1 MEAGPRTGQQDAD
14 SQTTGGFKGAFS
26 TQVDGVVGFGAT
38 KRKIR
43 QTITVYAEELGD
55 GTFRICLL
63 NKHNIPSGKARIITR
78 DELLRDFLPEPDLYL
93 NKVAPML
100 REVSQTVDRADVH
113 RVQGALMSAEFEYK
127 NALRL
132 DEEHIRATF
141 GLGLT
146 YLDRGEL
153 DSAHLVFR
161 RILTLDAAFG
171 PEHKH
176 LFNEFGI
183 KMRKHG
189 MYAQAVRYYFRAF
202 RLSREDEH
210 LLYNIA
216 RTYYE
221 RGKLKLATKFLDMAL
236 ARDANFR
243 EGLALGRAIE
253 QKEAEQRASGTDA
266 WELRFK
272 A

>member
-1 MEAGPRTGQQDAD
+1 MEAGSRTDRDTDNRTAEH
-14 SQTTGGFKGAFS
+14 FKGAFS
-26 TQVDGVVGFGAT
+26 SQIDSVVGFGAT
-38 KRKIR
+38 KRKIK
-43 QTITVYAEELGD
+43 QTITVYAEEQGN
-55 GTFRICLL
+55 GTFRVSLL
-63 NKHNIPSGKARIITR
+63 NKNYIPSGKTQIITR
-78 DELLRDFLPEPDLYL
+78 EDLLRDYLPEPDLYL

-100 REVSQTVDRADVH
+100 REVARTVDTADAH
-113 RVQGALMSAEFEYK
+113 RDQGALMSAEFEYK

-189 MYAQAVRYYFRAF
+189 MYPQAVRYYFRAF
-202 RLSREDEH
+202 RLTRDDEH

-221 RGKLKLATKFLDMAL
+221 RGKLRLAAKFLDMAL
-236 ARDANFR
+236 ARDAHFR
-243 EGLALGRAIE
+243 EGLALARAIE
-253 QKEAEQRASGTDA
+253 QKEAEQQESDREEPG
-266 WELRFK
+266 LRFK
-272 A
+272 I